1 VDKKGGNLERGDET
15 PVDWD
20 DGAPGPKEAD
30 RTTPEIPRE
39 RYDLQILRALRKII
53 RSVDIYSKKLVG
65 SHDVTAPQLVCL
77 ITIAQEGPLSLT
89 RIAEKVYLSPSTVV
103 GILDRLESKGL
114 VLRARDTR
122 DRRLV
127 NVTATATGRRLAS
140 HAPSPLQAGLA
151 NALKNLPEIEQ
162 ATIALSLNRIVDL
175 MEAEAIDASP
185 VLDTGTILTDTTTVD
200 AEPEP
205 DSGAGEADQTDE
217 GVD

>member
-1 VDKKGGNLERGDET
+1 MKKGDEK

-20 DGAPGPKEAD
+20 DGAPGPNEAD
-30 RTTPEIPRE
+30 RTTPEIPSE

-77 ITIAQEGPLSLT
+77 ITIAQEGPLSLK

-127 NVTATATGRRLAS
+127 NVTATATGRQLAS
-140 HAPSPLQAGLA
+140 NAPSPLQSGLA
-151 NALKNLPEIEQ
+151 HALKDLPEIEQ

-175 MEAEAIDASP
+175 MEAESIDASP
-185 VLDTGTILTDTTTVD
+185 VLDTGTILTDETNAD
-200 AEPEP
+200 ADSEPG
-205 DSGAGEADQTDE
+205 SGAGGATQTDE